1 MGAQLTFFGG
11 ADTVTGSKSL
21 LEYRN
26 RKILVDCG
34 MFQGLKQLRLKNWEP
49 SGIPVSQLDGILLT
63 HAHLDHCGYLPV
75 LVKEGFRGPIHCTG
89 PTKELVEIILK
100 DSAKI
105 QEEEA
110 ERANRY
116 GYTIHHPARPLYDL
130 DDVMDCLPLMIPHE
144 YHQWLELGEG
154 IRIQFLNAGHILGS
168 AMIEAR
174 MNGQSILFTGDLG
187 TQHPLLLPPPEK
199 VDVADTIVLES
210 TYGDR
215 QHTDGDAKSALQK
228 IIWETYE
235 KDGDLI
241 IPTFAVERAQE
252 LLFLLSVLKVENKLP
267 DVPIYLDSPMGVS
280 ATAVMLHANE
290 WHMLSHAQIQAMD
303 RVAKLIVDVQ
313 SSKKAVADPRPKI
326 VLAGSG
332 MITGGRVLHYLDKG
346 LADPCNTILLV
357 GYQAEGTRGRTL
369 ENGAQ
374 DLKFFGS
381 YHPVRATIR
390 KMDYLSGHA
399 DQRDIMDWLRQ
410 FKHPPKNVLIN
421 HGEPHASDALRAK
434 IHHELGWNCE
444 VAHMHQTYQII

>member
-1 MGAQLTFFGG
+1 
-11 ADTVTGSKSL
+11 
-21 LEYRN
+21 
-26 RKILVDCG
+26 
-34 MFQGLKQLRLKNWEP
+34 MFQGLKRLRLKNWEP
-49 SGIPVSQLDGILLT
+49 SGIPVDQLNAVLLT

-75 LVKEGFRGPIHCTG
+75 LVREGFKGPIHCTT
-89 PTKELVEIILK
+89 PTEALVGIILK

-110 ERANRY
+110 ERANHY

-130 DDVMDCLPLMIPHE
+130 EDVMHCLPLMVPHE
-144 YHQWLELGEG
+144 FHQWQNLDD
-154 IRIQFLNAGHILGS
+154 QFRFQFRNAGHILGS
-168 AMIEAR
+168 AMIEIQ
-174 MNGQSILFTGDLG
+174 MGEHSILFTGDLG

-199 VDVADTIVLES
+199 VAAVDTLVVES

-215 QHTDGDAKSALQK
+215 EHTDGDAKATLHK
-228 IIWETYE
+228 IIWETYQ

-252 LLFLLSVLKVENKLP
+252 LLFLLSELKVEKQLP

-280 ATAVMLHANE
+280 ATAVMLRSSE
-290 WHMLSHAQIQAMD
+290 WHTLSNAQIQAMD
-303 RVAKLIVDVQ
+303 HVADLIVDVKA
-313 SSKKAVADPRPKI
+313 SKEAVADPRPKI

-346 LADPCNTILLV
+346 LSDPRNTVLLV

-374 DLKFFGS
+374 ELKFFGS
-381 YHPVRATIR
+381 YHPVRAAIK

-399 DQRDIMDWLRQ
+399 DQRDILDWLRQ
-410 FKHPPKNVLIN
+410 FKQAPKNVLIN
-421 HGEPHASDALRAK
+421 HGEPHSSDALRTK

-444 VAHMHQTYQII
+444 VAHMHQTYQIS